1 MDRNNSV
8 NLPPIPFKAETRQL
22 LEILIHSLYTDR
34 EVFLREL
41 ISNASDALTRLNFQ
55 MLTSRD
61 ILNPELELGVWIT
74 ADPDAKTL
82 TIRDTG
88 IGMTA
93 AELSE
98 NLGTIAH
105 SGARAFL
112 EAAQAGTAK
121 MEDIIGQF
129 GVGFYSAFMVADW
142 IQVTSRSYKPE
153 EQAAVWFS
161 TGSDTFTVGPGEKND
176 RGSEVTLRLKDEFAE
191 YCQMDRIRA
200 VIKRHSDFVPFPV
213 YLGEKQEQA
222 NQLTALW
229 RQQPRQVQ
237 EEQYQEYYRQL
248 TLEFEP
254 PLSWMHLSVDAPV
267 QVYALLFVPASAE
280 PGILST
286 RKSDGLHLYSRKVM
300 IQEYCKDLLPEYL
313 RFIAGVVDSEDL
325 PLNVSRE
332 AIQSTRTME
341 QLKKLLTSKLI
352 DHFGTLSKDKQ
363 DVYTKFWINYGRFL
377 KEGIA
382 NPAENSEPILP
393 LLRFHSM
400 KQTQAWISFDQYL
413 ENAPDQD
420 AIYYLLSDN
429 ETAAIRSPH
438 LDAFRQRGIDVLFLT
453 DPIDSFVLLNLAEYK
468 SHKLAN
474 VATTDLPASKSNTDT
489 PDESKAP
496 ATTAQTDA
504 ILNRFR
510 TTLGDKISEARISD
524 RLVES
529 PVRLTQPKDGPSAE
543 IQRVYRLLQKDLES
557 PKPVVEINL
566 NHPIIQALKVLEEED
581 PISTLIIEQVFA
593 NAQIMEGMP
602 VEPAGMIDRV
612 QQIMLKA
619 LKDKDEVQDE

>member
-1 MDRNNSV
+1 MDQNNSN
-8 NLPPIPFKAETRQL
+8 NLSPIPFKAETRQL

-55 MLTSRD
+55 MLTKRD
-61 ILNPELELGVWIT
+61 ILDPELELGIWIT
-74 ADPDAKTL
+74 SDPDAKTL

-93 AELSE
+93 GELNE

-112 EAAQAGTAK
+112 EAAQSGTTK
-121 MEDIIGQF
+121 VEDIIGQF

-142 IQVTSRSYKPE
+142 IRVTSRSYEPE
-153 EQAAVWFS
+153 EKAAVWYS
-161 TGSDTFTVGPGEKND
+161 TGSDTFTIGPGEKND
-176 RGSEVTLRLKDEFAE
+176 RGSEVTLCLKDEFVE

-200 VIKRHSDFVPFPV
+200 VVKRHSDFVPFPIYV
-213 YLGEKQEQA
+213 GEKQEQA

-237 EEQYQEYYRQL
+237 EGQYQEYYRQL

-254 PLSWMHLSVDAPV
+254 PLTWLHLTVDAPV

-286 RKSDGLHLYSRKVM
+286 RKSDGLRLYSRKVM

-313 RFIAGVVDSEDL
+313 RFMAGVVDSEDL

-332 AIQSTRTME
+332 AIQSTKTMG
-341 QLKKLLTSKLI
+341 QLKKLLTSKLF
-352 DHFGTLSKDKQ
+352 DHFGTLAKDNQ
-363 DVYTKFWINYGRFL
+363 DAYTKFWINYGRYF

-382 NPAENSEPILP
+382 NPNENSEPILP
-393 LLRFHSM
+393 LLRFHSINHL
-400 KQTQAWISFDQYL
+400 QEWISFDQYL
-413 ENAPDQD
+413 GNAPDQD
-420 AIYYLLSDN
+420 AIYYLLSDS
-429 ETAAIRSPH
+429 ETAAIHSPH
-438 LDAFRQRGIDVLFLT
+438 LETFRQHGIDVLILA
-453 DPIDSFVLLNLAEYK
+453 DPINSFALLNLTEYN

-474 VATTDLPASKSNTDT
+474 VAASDLPFPVKDKDKNDQL
-489 PDESKAP
+489 EK
-496 ATTAQTDA
+496 TALPQQSEV
-504 ILNRFR
+504 LLKRFR
-510 TTLGDKISEARISD
+510 LVLGDRISDAQISD

-529 PVRLTQPKDGPSAE
+529 PVRLAQPKEGPSAE
-543 IQRVYRLLQKDLES
+543 IQRVYRLLQKDLET
-557 PKPVVEINL
+557 PKPILEINL
-566 NHPIIQALKVLEEED
+566 THPIIQALAAIGED
-581 PISTLIIEQVFA
+581 DPSAGLIIEQVFA
-593 NAQIMEGMP
+593 NAEMMEGLP
-602 VEPAGMIDRV
+602 VEPTEMINRI

-619 LKDKDEVQDE
+619 LERKNEGQNE